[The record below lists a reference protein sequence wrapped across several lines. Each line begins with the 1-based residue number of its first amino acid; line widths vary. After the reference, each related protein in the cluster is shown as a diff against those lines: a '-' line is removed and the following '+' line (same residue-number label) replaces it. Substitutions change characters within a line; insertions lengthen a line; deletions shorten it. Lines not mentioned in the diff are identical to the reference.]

1 MKANEHLN
9 AYLTRA
15 SEESMYEAAEKA
27 QERLDNGNNSISYC
41 KLAKFRLGIVNLGWY
56 PYRCQGQHLGKGH
69 ALQCVVAYLE
79 RL

>member
-27 QERLDNGNNSISYC
+27 QERLDND
-41 KLAKFRLGIVNLGWY
+41 
-56 PYRCQGQHLGKGH
+56 
-69 ALQCVVAYLE
+69 
-79 RL
+79 